1 MSNEPVNQS
10 TGKFTMS
17 DDIFLQPGL
26 DIYTQMAYI
35 ILKNFSTESNI
46 PELSDIS
53 KLGRMDVK
61 QTMKALQSLVE
72 LKFLSHKVFR
82 RMVGDFRDDRL
93 SWAAKG
99 LLVFCKDN
107 PQINFQ
113 DLLEL
118 AGESG
123 EDEHSIRKALNE
135 LSQYGYLE
143 QYPEWSQIAN

>member
-1 MSNEPVNQS
+1 MSNEPVNQN
-10 TGKFTMS
+10 TREFAMS

-26 DIYTQMAYI
+26 DIYTQMVYI

-53 KLGRMDVK
+53 KLGRMNVK
-61 QTMKALQSLVE
+61 ETMKALQSLVD
-72 LKFLSHKVFR
+72 LKLLSHKVFR

-99 LLVFCKDN
+99 LLAFCKEN
-107 PQINFQ
+107 PRINFQ

-118 AGESG
+118 ASESG

-143 QYPEWSQIAN
+143 QYPEWSQI

>member
-1 MSNEPVNQS
+1 MSNEPVNKS

-118 AGESG
+118 ASESG

>member
-1 MSNEPVNQS
+1 MSNEPVNKS

-72 LKFLSHKVFR
+72 LKLLSHKVFR

-118 AGESG
+118 ASESG

>member
-35 ILKNFSTESNI
+35 ILNNFSTESNI

-118 AGESG
+118 ASESG

>member
-1 MSNEPVNQS
+1 MSNEPVNNS

-118 AGESG
+118 ASESG

>member
-118 AGESG
+118 ASESG

>member
-118 AGESG
+118 ASESG

-143 QYPEWSQIAN
+143 QYPEWSQIVN

>member
-1 MSNEPVNQS
+1 MSNEPVNKS

-72 LKFLSHKVFR
+72 LKLLSHKAFQ

-118 AGESG
+118 ASESG
-123 EDEHSIRKALNE
+123 EDELSIRKALNE

-143 QYPEWSQIAN
+143 QYPEWNQIVN

>member
-1 MSNEPVNQS
+1 MSNEPVNKS
-10 TGKFTMS
+10 TGNFTMS

-82 RMVGDFRDDRL
+82 LMVGDFRDDRL

-118 AGESG
+118 ASESG

-143 QYPEWSQIAN
+143 QYPEWSQIVN

>member
-1 MSNEPVNQS
+1 MSNEPVNKS

-72 LKFLSHKVFR
+72 LKFLSHKAFQ

-118 AGESG
+118 ASESG

>member
-10 TGKFTMS
+10 TRKFTMS

-72 LKFLSHKVFR
+72 LELLSHKVFR

-118 AGESG
+118 ASESG

>member
-1 MSNEPVNQS
+1 
-10 TGKFTMS
+10 MS
-17 DDIFLQPGL
+17 DDIFLQHGL

-35 ILKNFSTESNI
+35 NLKNFSAESNI

-118 AGESG
+118 ASESG